1 MEHVVQTDKLPQ
13 ALDLVGMWPDTDR
26 DEKLTPAEV
35 RALIA
40 ANAQK
45 VSGRY
50 LLALLR
56 VSSVL
61 TLCQHGGIEGVVA
74 WEMTV

>member
-13 ALDLVGMWPDTDR
+13 ALDLVGMWPDADR
-26 DEKLTPAEV
+26 DEQFTPAEI

-40 ANAQK
+40 TNAQK
-45 VSGRY
+45 VTGRY

-61 TLCQHGGIEGVVA
+61 TLC
-74 WEMTV
+74 